1 MPRIDTT
8 HDMANASDTHPNNL
22 IYMKRPSYLPKSALI
37 FPILLNLLSRSC
49 CCPCC
54 CCSDTGNAAG
64 PGTYSLPC
72 PCNIINVVVVVCPD
86 TEIRLCCCPLS

>member
-8 HDMANASDTHPNNL
+8 HDMANASDTHTKNL
-22 IYMKRPSYLPKSALI
+22 TYMKRPSYLPKSALI

-49 CCPCC
+49 CGPCC

-64 PGTYSLPC
+64 PGPYSLPC
-72 PCNIINVVVVVCPD
+72 PCNPD
-86 TEIRLCCCPLS
+86 TEIRLCCCCCCCCPLS